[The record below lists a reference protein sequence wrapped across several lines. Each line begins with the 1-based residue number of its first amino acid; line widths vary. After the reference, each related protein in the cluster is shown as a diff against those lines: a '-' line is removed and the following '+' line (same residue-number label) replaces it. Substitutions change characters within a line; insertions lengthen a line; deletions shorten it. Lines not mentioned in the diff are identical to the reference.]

1 MSIIDNISIAP
12 QSILN
17 NDITT
22 NFGKLWVMFGTQ
34 LDEINAEI
42 LISKMIFVISSAT
55 GLNLDGIGQL
65 INEERVPGA
74 TDEEYRIAL
83 YSKISYIR
91 TSGSGNAIIDGLK
104 TLCQASGVT
113 LIEEFPATV
122 RAWVNVASGT
132 VPIDINDRA
141 RDIVAAGV
149 DFYMHYTDGFVPF
162 VFAGDDD
169 GLGFSDLTGIDG
181 GRFSKIY

>member
-1 MSIIDNISIAP
+1 MSVIDNITIAP

-17 NDITT
+17 HDTT
-22 NFGKLWVMFGTQ
+22 SEFGKLWTMFGTQ
-34 LDEINAEI
+34 LDIVNAEI
-42 LISKMIFVISSAT
+42 LKSKMLLVISSAT

-65 INEERVPGA
+65 INEDRVPGA

-83 YSKISYIR
+83 YTKIAYIR
-91 TSGSGNAIIDGLK
+91 TSGSGNAIIDGL
-104 TLCQASGVT
+104 TILTQASGVT

-132 VPIDINDRA
+132 VPTDINTRD

-149 DFYMHYTDGFVPF
+149 DFYMHYTDGFTPF
-162 VFAGDDD
+162 VFDGDPD
-169 GLGFSDLTGIDG
+169 GLGFSDLTGVDG